1 MNITVLAALS
11 KTGDQAEIQRIK
23 DAHAALQHQLSTQ
36 SSSQAVLEALVIC
49 AESAIKSHNLDVAK
63 KSLETYFL
71 EARRYGNGLAAAEV
85 RDQFLVRAHYA
96 TALLVSALSKGAKG
110 AAVIEGTL
118 EAIKHLMR
126 GMEVAV
132 ANPRYTFLVYN
143 GSVHHWHVAR
153 PLMRESLR
161 TVLLPSMERV
171 VAALERVPGQEAW
184 KVRNLMNLAL
194 VQSEA
199 GKAAE
204 AASSLARGY
213 AMARGAA
220 APPLPELI
228 KEVARLQASRPRGQG
243 QSFGGG
249 GGGLMSGRFT
259 SAWRVRKPAA
269 RPGARAPGPPNR
281 RLLLLLC
288 GGGKAA
294 GAGGPLDEEEAL
306 RLVQGVMSGRPE
318 LAAAESQLRDAV
330 SRVDPFPDGSAK
342 AANLGPVS
350 RAGWAAAVVGLPEL
364 AEKWAGRAAAS
375 QSSGPRNWSAL
386 TRVLLSLQALGGSDN
401 TLARPVILVH
411 SRALEALEDIV
422 ATFMKLGDVD
432 GTHEAAR
439 LIWNASLL
447 LLQPELR
454 RHVKRAMNAAAR
466 ALEVIDSPLHR
477 LRAQLHLEAA
487 KCDAM
492 EDSLI
497 KASQE
502 VARAIGLDYPVSP
515 REQAAHQLER
525 PLDRFLLPL
534 ADTLA
539 LRMGAKE
546 PDGVE
551 QEALSMIE
559 RSKESRSPAIKTD
572 LLRRALEKLSSLPL
586 QPPPP
591 PSTPPGPARAAA
603 HLRARRRTAG
613 WSELV
618 KSAWSGGPAARSEEL
633 VLAAAPWALA
643 GEWDAG
649 VDREMV
655 LLQGQVSYLEAEAC
669 VSMLKKMRREVVPP
683 LQPPPLLQPPPGG
696 LRPPALKPEE
706 FQSTLI
712 AAILRGMRAGLAIS
726 EPWLVVNGA
735 VLTWNSY
742 LPVMQ
747 QYRYAELSPVLTPV
761 VDLLLRLDI
770 PSSDGLLAVGLTEA
784 LAKSREHALLLTLL
798 LPPPAPGRGE
808 DGDDGEEGGGPA
820 GEAGRAAGYAG
831 PAFRS
836 GVTAGYEPLPSARV
850 KAGSQDPRSHPR
862 TKRLMATLPSIA
874 ASCEQALARAG
885 TAQSQSLFEAYA
897 RLQQLRGLPVAI
909 PAGTAATSEQT
920 SKVVGII
927 EAVLRST
934 SPTHASADIRAAM
947 AILAALPTV
956 NVELWAKLGR
966 AAAGAQLYPLALEC
980 ATSATRLLPEGQ
992 SLSSVTVAT
1001 DLPLLPPNAWFWLAV
1016 AELTHGQAVMALADT
1031 GGGAHTL
1038 TTRLTLRRTA
1048 LQHFADACR
1057 LACWVGKADLAE
1069 AGARWAWRAALPFM
1083 GRPLLRASIAAPLAH
1098 VADAV
1103 NLLGVGDVQF
1113 QGWLNCLR
1121 VECLASRG
1129 EWSAA
1134 LAALD
1139 AGLRAMP
1146 PRSSHRP
1153 LLAWRALCLARL
1165 GRNLPAEMQK
1175 VKEYGPETQ
1184 GGAGCVADI
1193 AEPRAQASTRVKCDG
1208 GGGRGAFA
1216 CQRSAGWC
1224 ALGVAV
1230 QRQESF
1236 MWSVL
1241 GHHSETRYDQLT
1253 SAHKALDAVA
1263 KVAWVRAE
1271 YLVNYAEWLISSGL
1285 NDGEL
1290 AEDAL
1295 LAAADALLEFDVGE
1309 VEEEVEVEE
1318 VDPTGRSIGSKMGR
1332 RSARR
1337 PSTAPRPVSGKRG
1350 GASARPH
1357 SSAPAEEAAQPDDCA
1372 PDSLSTNY
1380 LERLLRIYLM
1390 LALAADNAADHCDY
1404 LLTAQHY
1411 GVRILQSA
1419 MFSAI
1424 HTAQLKAGLMPNG
1437 LPAPGLPAAMVAAAT
1452 AALPSANIPDTMAG
1466 WGTYTCAPELMAL
1479 LREDSGAGAGAPMAL
1494 NTASLQ
1500 QPERTLAYLRLLA
1513 ESLGKRGYDVQ
1524 VLPLMQL
1531 ARLVAQLVVKSESL
1545 YQVLTLTLVSQ
1556 LDCLGM
1562 SASASRLEA
1571 SLGDYTAITPSEE
1584 AAAAEDAAAHAMR
1597 QMGGVGA
1604 AAADAVQ
1611 RAGGGGGGGSGEK
1624 PGGDGTASAAVT
1636 LTDVDGGA
1644 GSGPGPGGAPDW
1656 LVASAAEMLSGGGE
1670 PTSGGLMVGVRGL
1683 LVLRPLSV
1691 HDVWLCKGRALIA
1704 RGHYGSGKA
1713 LLLRAREH
1721 ACHTCD
1727 SEAESAALL
1736 ELSKAEA
1743 LAQRHEEAVAFVQ
1756 AAQRL
1761 GGDTD
1766 FWRDAVLQYVDC
1778 RLAGPHSTSLDAK
1791 EALQGLAASEH
1802 EWVRAESRCSRRSPG
1817 TTGARRGPPPVRG
1830 AALKLRLAQLLLG
1843 EMGLLRRQGV
1853 STWKRNYDQALTLTQ
1868 QAIAALAAREAG
1880 IPHVEALLLQAE
1892 LLSADPAPARDVRP
1906 RLKKVERVLLNAEEM
1921 AARFQSECVPR
1932 DLDPAVVVPVSRL
1945 LARTRLALAEL
1956 QLLQAAAR
1964 DANRAADQ
1972 ARLRPKYP
1980 RMKGREDEVVVH
1992 YIDSISAAPATTVM
2006 QPEDSALALAASA
2019 AQLSAAPADR
2029 SRAHMLEGR
2038 CLLFKFLALAPS
2050 SIHPWPTPTPA
2061 ASAAS
2066 SDQQQQQQVIMLLL
2080 FVVDAQQLQQQ
2091 PGAPGRQRGGGDGE
2105 GGACGGSDGE
2115 GEAGGRAAEAA
2126 ALSVKRWAVASF
2138 EMALEVSLGQQFWL
2152 TAELTALELA
2162 RCYGKMEPQTPHSA
2176 HPEHRSSLRTAVLVM
2191 APCCWRPPPPQQAEA
2206 LALQVRAQLGDTLV
2220 APTDCGHYQK
2230 VRQLLS
2236 TLGTT
2241 APQLDLAAAPPIPDI
2256 LASLPQDLRILALYL
2271 APDKCTLYMAAINV
2285 PNPDAPPPLPP
2296 APLAGRREA
2305 AVTPPPAAV
2314 DASGSP
2320 VPSTVTL
2327 VERGHL
2333 KSDALER
2340 LVARLRAYRR
2350 QVWQRRSVE
2359 KTIRTE
2365 IASAA
2370 LRGVGVPRTPEEEA
2384 AAVAAAAAAAKGARG
2399 AKKGAPARAVPAAA
2413 SSTGRRGSAGSG
2425 GRNASKGGSGVDDSE
2440 DLPVP
2445 PIFSSELAAEWSE
2458 IVEQMEDL
2466 LEPWMPLLRS
2476 AFPAP
2481 PTDPPAAPA
2490 GMTPSPAASTGRK
2503 EAAPVFVK
2511 HKVVLLLDPALASLP
2526 FEALPWFRA
2535 TASSLSRAPSLH
2547 LLHAASAPLRDA
2559 PPTDLTSTAYIVDP
2573 RSQCSTPLQAR
2584 GPFMAP
2590 LAPAFNDTILAAFG
2604 AGSSW
2609 SGIAGVPGTTPAESQ
2624 YASLLAG
2631 GSALIYFGLGRFLGV
2646 VPPRVIASLDLRG
2659 MDLVILMD
2667 RVNTHEAHQAQVYLD
2682 NRKSAAERELEG
2694 PSRAAELLLARGVKT
2709 VVSVCAATVPTAN
2722 LAALASLLDGLSAG
2736 SSVGEAVWALTTGA
2750 PPHELPHLGCNLM
2763 VHGAPHLKCVLG
2775 AGKKGSSS
2783 SKKK

>member
-228 KEVARLQASRPRGQG
+228 KEVARLQASRPR
-243 QSFGGG
+243 
-249 GGGLMSGRFT
+249 
-259 SAWRVRKPAA
+259 
-269 RPGARAPGPPNR
+269 
-281 RLLLLLC
+281 
-288 GGGKAA
+288 
-294 GAGGPLDEEEAL
+294 
-306 RLVQGVMSGRPE
+306 
-318 LAAAESQLRDAV
+318 
-330 SRVDPFPDGSAK
+330 
-342 AANLGPVS
+342 ANLGPVS

-401 TLARPVILVH
+401 TLTRPVILVH
-411 SRALEALEDIV
+411 TRALEALEDIV
-422 ATFMKLGDVD
+422 ATFMKLGCVD

-591 PSTPPGPARAAA
+591 PSTPPPGPARAAA

-808 DGDDGEEGGGPA
+808 DGDDGEEGGPA

-1016 AELTHGQAVMALADT
+1016 AELTHGQIPSM
-1031 GGGAHTL
+1031 L
-1038 TTRLTLRRTA
+1038 TVT
-1048 LQHFADACR
+1048 CIS
-1057 LACWVGKADLAE
+1057 
-1069 AGARWAWRAALPFM
+1069 PFCT
-1083 GRPLLRASIAAPLAH
+1083 
-1098 VADAV
+1098 
-1103 NLLGVGDVQF
+1103 

-1129 EWSAA
+1129 EWSEA

-1139 AGLRAMP
+1139 GGVRAMWP
-1146 PRSSHRP
+1146 KSSHRP
-1153 LLAWRALCLARL
+1153 LLAWRALCLAKL
-1165 GRNLPAEMQK
+1165 GRNVPAEMQK

-1184 GGAGCVADI
+1184 
-1193 AEPRAQASTRVKCDG
+1193 
-1208 GGGRGAFA
+1208 
-1216 CQRSAGWC
+1216 
-1224 ALGVAV
+1224 
-1230 QRQESF
+1230 SF

-1241 GHHSETRYDQLT
+1241 GHHSETHYDQLT
-1253 SAHKALDAVA
+1253 SAYKALDAVA
-1263 KVAWVRAE
+1263 KVAWVKAE

-1350 GASARPH
+1350 ASARPH
-1357 SSAPAEEAAQPDDCA
+1357 SSAPVEEAAQPDDCA

-1424 HTAQLKAGLMPNG
+1424 HMAQLKVGNG
-1437 LPAPGLPAAMVAAAT
+1437 LVRHRRPPLRQHPGHDGRLGHLHLLPRADGPAA
-1452 AALPSANIPDTMAG
+1452 G
-1466 WGTYTCAPELMAL
+1466 GQ
-1479 LREDSGAGAGAPMAL
+1479 RGGGGAPLAL

-1531 ARLVAQLVVKSESL
+1531 ARLVAQLVVKSEVGVGVGGGFLLSVCWVGAGL
-1545 YQVLTLTLVSQ
+1545 PGHERVSKQ
-1556 LDCLGM
+1556 AGGL
-1562 SASASRLEA
+1562 A
-1571 SLGDYTAITPSEE
+1571 GDYTAITPAEE
-1584 AAAAEDAAAHAMR
+1584 AAAAEDAAAHAVTRAAADAAARARAGRPRTTTPATGRLSFLAKMR

-1604 AAADAVQ
+1604 AAAADAVE
-1611 RAGGGGGGGSGEK
+1611 RAGGGGGGSGEG
-1624 PGGDGTASAAVT
+1624 PGSEGTASATVT
-1636 LTDVDGGA
+1636 LTDVDGGGGGA
-1644 GSGPGPGGAPDW
+1644 GPGSGVAPDW

-1670 PTSGGLMVGVRGL
+1670 PTSGGLMVGARGL

-1691 HDVWLCKGRALIA
+1691 HDVWLVKGRALIA

-1721 ACHTCD
+1721 AWGAYSH
-1727 SEAESAALL
+1727 
-1736 ELSKAEA
+1736 
-1743 LAQRHEEAVAFVQ
+1743 
-1756 AAQRL
+1756 
-1761 GGDTD
+1761 
-1766 FWRDAVLQYVDC
+1766 
-1778 RLAGPHSTSLDAK
+1778 
-1791 EALQGLAASEH
+1791 GLIIEP
-1802 EWVRAESRCSRRSPG
+1802 C
-1817 TTGARRGPPPVRG
+1817 
-1830 AALKLRLAQLLLG
+1830 
-1843 EMGLLRRQGV
+1843 
-1853 STWKRNYDQALTLTQ
+1853 ALTLTQ

-2162 RCYGKMEPQTPHSA
+2162 RCYGKMEPQVGASAVLGSPGGGPDDFVASPPQHSPPTLGPSHPLTWHLTSPSPKPCQTSTPNVKLQDHPQSSPPPHTHTPPPLLLHTPVVAQTPHSA

-2191 APCCWRPPPPQQAEA
+2191 APWWDVRSCIMHPLSRSSPPPSGRRPAAGTSCSHRASRPPRTCRSCWRPPPPQQAEA

-2350 QVWQRRSVE
+2350 Q
-2359 KTIRTE
+2359 
-2365 IASAA
+2365 
-2370 LRGVGVPRTPEEEA
+2370 
-2384 AAVAAAAAAAKGARG
+2384 
-2399 AKKGAPARAVPAAA
+2399 
-2413 SSTGRRGSAGSG
+2413 
-2425 GRNASKGGSGVDDSE
+2425 
-2440 DLPVP
+2440 
-2445 PIFSSELAAEWSE
+2445 
-2458 IVEQMEDL
+2458 MEDL

-2584 GPFMAP
+2584 GGHAAALGTTRALLAEPDGRLWIGTENGLYLRKVDGTLKRVAIDPTFLGDASKIWRIDGGRAESNRSDVTQPDSRQDEVRVAMEGGLLMIGGDLVARPF
-2590 LAPAFNDTILAAFG
+2590 APAALSSLRVMSSARDTHGRLWIATVSGMLLEESN
-2604 AGSSW
+2604 GSLQTIN
-2609 SGIAGVPGTTPAESQ
+2609 GQPLLPGGLPSDKIWQ
-2624 YASLLAG
+2624 LL
-2631 GSALIYFGLGRFLGV
+2631 
-2646 VPPRVIASLDLRG
+2646 LDR
-2659 MDLVILMD
+2659 
-2667 RVNTHEAHQAQVYLD
+2667 EAIC
-2682 NRKSAAERELEG
+2682 
-2694 PSRAAELLLARGVKT
+2694 SRAA
-2709 VVSVCAATVPTAN
+2709 
-2722 LAALASLLDGLSAG
+2722 ASF
-2736 SSVGEAVWALTTGA
+2736 V
-2750 PPHELPHLGCNLM
+2750 
-2763 VHGAPHLKCVLG
+2763 
-2775 AGKKGSSS
+2775 
-2783 SKKK
+2783 